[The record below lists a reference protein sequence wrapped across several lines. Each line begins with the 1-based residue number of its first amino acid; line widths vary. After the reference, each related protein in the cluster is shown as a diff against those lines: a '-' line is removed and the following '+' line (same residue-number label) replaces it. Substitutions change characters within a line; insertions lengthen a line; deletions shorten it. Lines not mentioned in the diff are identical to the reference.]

1 MYANPSRCA
10 SASATT
16 PAGTTLA
23 KSGNAVGLDMVFFQG
38 VVAHLK
44 RHAAGGKLV
53 ELFAQIALA
62 DEGINTRAVDD
73 DTDLGVRI
81 IARQVVQ
88 IAECS
93 RPVVGLIYMKY
104 Q

>member
-1 MYANPSRCA
+1 
-10 SASATT
+10 
-16 PAGTTLA
+16 
-23 KSGNAVGLDMVFFQG
+23 MVFFQG

-44 RHAAGGKLV
+44 RHAVGSKLV
-53 ELFAQIALA
+53 ERFAQIAPA
-62 DEGINTRAVDD
+62 DEGINTRAVGDD
-73 DTDLGVRI
+73 ADLGVRI

-104 Q
+104 QF